1 MIAVLFSSSSSI
13 VCRLIVLLNLKVWMM
28 FFLLKQIFFSC
39 ECLCV
44 RDCFMAF
51 YSSGVRAPR
60 SLCASKVSVI
70 KMRNTLAPLDHS
82 ICTNFHKRYKWGGYK
97 LNYSCIVHFF
107 FFNFF
112 FWEQNKKR
120 SSILN
125 YFGDLC
131 TKHCMEVCVC
141 VCLAFGYALN
151 KSKSHNVLC
160 GLKFWK
166 FYSWHI
172 FVGEFYSSFKS

>member
-1 MIAVLFSSSSSI
+1 
-13 VCRLIVLLNLKVWMM
+13 M

-39 ECLCV
+39 ECLCI

-51 YSSGVRAPR
+51 YSSGERAPR

-82 ICTNFHKRYKWGGYK
+82 ICTNFHKRYKWGATNSTIAV
-97 LNYSCIVHFF
+97 LFFFPIFF
-107 FFNFF
+107 FFG
-112 FWEQNKKR
+112 EQNKKR

-131 TKHCMEVCVC
+131 TKHCMEVCMCVC

-160 GLKFWK
+160 GFKFSK